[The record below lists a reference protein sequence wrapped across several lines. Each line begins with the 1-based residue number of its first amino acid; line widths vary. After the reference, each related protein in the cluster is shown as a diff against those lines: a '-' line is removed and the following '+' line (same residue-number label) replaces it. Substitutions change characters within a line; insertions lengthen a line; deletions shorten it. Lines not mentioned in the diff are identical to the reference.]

1 MIGRK
6 IALLDG
12 RQAGEAD
19 LAPAYAVLEGLLDQ
33 AGVEVRTFPLHEIK
47 LGHCIG
53 CFACW
58 LETPGVCRLR
68 DAGPEIAQAVVQ
80 CDTVILFSPVSF
92 GGYAPQLKL
101 MVDRFLP
108 TLLPYFSV
116 YHGEV
121 HHRPRYAR
129 YPRWVG
135 IGVQRAGDAE
145 EARLYKLMV
154 GRNAINFHAPS
165 YAAEVVQSTDDRA
178 RLQEVLRLALDRR
191 DPFPW
196 REPVRSMMPAGEPLP
211 VTGNAEVARRALL
224 IVGSPK
230 TLSPST
236 SSVLGEELLGR
247 LRAAGWQ
254 TESLTLKPGTFRDAG
269 EAELLSAVDRADLI
283 VLAFPLY
290 IDAFAYL
297 VTKALEV
304 IAEHRQ
310 AAGDR
315 ARPQGL
321 FALANNGFPEAYQ
334 NHLALAML
342 RRFADRS
349 GMAWLGGMALGAGEA
364 TIGGHPL
371 GASAASG
378 IPLFRIRQALDA
390 AGAALARGEALP
402 AEASQGMA
410 RVPIPYMPRFI
421 WRRVFMRGAASFWQA
436 GAASHGVSKAGML
449 TAPHGAPASS
459 PPSPSSRHWRPPRT

>member
-1 MIGRK
+1 MIGRT
-6 IALLDG
+6 ITLLDG
-12 RQAGEAD
+12 RQAGEED
-19 LAPAYAVLEGLLDQ
+19 LAPAYAVLSDLLHQ
-33 AGVEVRTFPLHEIK
+33 AGAEVRTFPLHQLK

-68 DAGPEIAQAVVQ
+68 DAGPEIAQAIMQ
-80 CDTVILFSPVSF
+80 GDTVILFSPVSF

-108 TLLPYFSV
+108 TLLPFFGV

-135 IGVQRAGDAE
+135 LGVQRARDAE
-145 EARLYKLMV
+145 EAGLYRLMV

-178 RLQEVLRLALDRR
+178 RLEEALREMLDRR

-211 VTGNAEVARRALL
+211 VGADAEVARRALL

-230 TLSPST
+230 TKSPST
-236 SSVLGEELLGR
+236 SGVLGGEILGR

-254 TESLTLKPGTFRDAG
+254 TESLTLKPGSFREAG
-269 EAELLSAVDRADLI
+269 EAELLAVVDRADLI
-283 VLAFPLY
+283 LLAFPLY
-290 IDAFAYL
+290 IDALAYL
-297 VTKALEV
+297 VTRALEV
-304 IAEHRQ
+304 IAEHRR
-310 AAGDR
+310 AAGDG

-334 NHLALAML
+334 NNLAFAML
-342 RRFADRS
+342 RGFAARS
-349 GMAWLGGMALGAGEA
+349 GMTWLGGMALGAGEA

-371 GASAASG
+371 EASNAAG
-378 IPLFRIRQALDA
+378 IPLFRISQALDA
-390 AGAALARGEALP
+390 AGASLARCEALP
-402 AEASQGMA
+402 AEASQGLA

-421 WRRVFMRGAASFWQA
+421 WHRVFMRGAASFWQA
-436 GAASHGVSKAGML
+436 GAASHGLSKADML
-449 TAPHGAPASS
+449 AAPHGAPA
-459 PPSPSSRHWRPPRT
+459 R

>member
-1 MIGRK
+1 VIGRK

-12 RQAGEAD
+12 SQAGEED
-19 LAPAYAVLEGLLDQ
+19 LASAYAVLSDLLNQ
-33 AGVEVRTFPLHEIK
+33 AGAEVRIFPLRELK
-47 LGHCIG
+47 LAHCIG

-58 LETPGVCRLR
+58 LETPGVCRFR
-68 DAGPEIAQAVVQ
+68 DAGQEIAQAVMQ
-80 CDTVILFSPVSF
+80 CDTVTLFSPVSF

-108 TLLPYFSV
+108 TLLPYFGV

-135 IGVQRAGDAE
+135 VGVQRARDAE
-145 EARLYKLMV
+145 EAGLFKLVV

-165 YAAEVVQSTDDRA
+165 YAAEAVQSTDNRA
-178 RLQEVLRLALDRR
+178 QLQEALRSALDRQ

-196 REPVRSMMPAGEPLP
+196 REPVKSMIPAGEPLP
-211 VTGNAEVARRALL
+211 VSGDAEVARRALL

-230 TLSPST
+230 TLSSST
-236 SSVLGEELLGR
+236 SGVLGEELLGR
-247 LRAAGWQ
+247 LGVAGWQ
-254 TESLTLKPGTFRDAG
+254 TESLTLKPGTFRGEG
-269 EAELLSAVDRADLI
+269 EAELLAAVDRADLI
-283 VLAFPLY
+283 LLAFPLY
-290 IDAFAYL
+290 IDALAYL

-304 IAEHRQ
+304 IAEHRR
-310 AAGDR
+310 AAGDG

-321 FALANNGFPEAYQ
+321 VALANNGFPEAHQ
-334 NHLALAML
+334 NNLAFSIL
-342 RRFADRS
+342 RHFAAQS
-349 GMAWLGGMALGAGEA
+349 GMVWLGGMALGAGEA

-371 GASAASG
+371 KASSASG
-378 IPLFRIRQALDA
+378 IPLFRISQALDA

-402 AEASQGMA
+402 AEAWQGIA

-421 WRRVFMRGAASFWQA
+421 WHRVFMRGAASFWQSR
-436 GAASHGVSKAGML
+436 AASHGLSKAHML
-449 TAPHGAPASS
+449 AAPHGAPA
-459 PPSPSSRHWRPPRT
+459 R

>member
-12 RQAGEAD
+12 RQAGEED
-19 LAPAYAVLEGLLDQ
+19 LASAYAVTSDLLEQ
-33 AGVEVRTFPLHEIK
+33 AGVEVRTFPLHQLK
-47 LGHCIG
+47 LAHCIG

-58 LETPGVCRLR
+58 LETPGLCRFR
-68 DAGPEIAQAVVQ
+68 DAGQEIAQAVMQ
-80 CDTVILFSPVSF
+80 SDTVILVSSVSF

-108 TLLPYFSV
+108 MLLPYFGV

-121 HHRPRYAR
+121 HHCPRYTR

-135 IGVQRAGDAE
+135 IGVQRARDAE
-145 EARLYKLMV
+145 EAGLFKLV
-154 GRNAINFHAPS
+154 VARNAINFHAPS

-178 RLQEVLRLALDRR
+178 RLQEALRSALDRR
-191 DPFPW
+191 DTFPW
-196 REPVRSMMPAGEPLP
+196 RQPVKSMMLKGEPLR
-211 VTGNAEVARRALL
+211 VGGDAEAARRALL

-236 SSVLGEELLGR
+236 SGVLGEELLSR
-247 LRAAGWQ
+247 LAVAGWQ
-254 TESLTLKPGTFRDAG
+254 TESLTLKSSTFREAG
-269 EAELLSAVDRADLI
+269 EADLLAAVDRADLI
-283 VLAFPLY
+283 LLSFPLY
-290 IDAFAYL
+290 IDALAYL

-310 AAGDR
+310 AAGDS

-321 FALANNGFPEAYQ
+321 FALANNGFAESHQ
-334 NHLALAML
+334 NNLALSML
-342 RRFADRS
+342 RRFAAQS

-371 GASAASG
+371 QASSSNG
-378 IPLFRIRQALDA
+378 IPLFRISQALDA

-402 AEASQGMA
+402 AEAVQGMA
-410 RVPIPYMPRFI
+410 SVPIPYMPRFI
-421 WRRVFMRGAASFWQA
+421 WHRVFMRGAASFWQA
-436 GAASHGVSKAGML
+436 GAASHGLSKADML
-449 TAPHGAPASS
+449 AAPYGAPA
-459 PPSPSSRHWRPPRT
+459 R

>member
-6 IALLDG
+6 VTLLDG
-12 RQAGEAD
+12 RQAGEED
-19 LAPAYAVLEGLLDQ
+19 LAPAYVVLSDLFKEE
-33 AGVEVRTFPLHEIK
+33 AAEVRTFPLHELK
-47 LGHCIG
+47 LTHCIG

-58 LETPGVCRLR
+58 LETPGVCRFR
-68 DAGPEIAQAVVQ
+68 DAGQEIAQAVMQ
-80 CDTVILFSPVSF
+80 CDAVILLTPVSF

-108 TLLPYFSV
+108 TLLPYFGV

-135 IGVQRAGDAE
+135 IGVQRARDAE
-145 EARLYKLMV
+145 EAGLFKLMV
-154 GRNAINFHAPS
+154 ARNAINFHAPS

-178 RLQEVLRLALDRR
+178 RLQEALRSALERR
-191 DPFPW
+191 DTFPW
-196 REPVRSMMPAGEPLP
+196 RDPVRSMMPTGEPLP
-211 VTGNAEVARRALL
+211 VGGDTEVVRRALL

-247 LRAAGWQ
+247 LAVAGWQ
-254 TESLTLKPGTFRDAG
+254 TESLTLKHRTCREAG
-269 EAELLSAVDRADLI
+269 KAELLAAVDRADLI
-283 VLAFPLY
+283 LLAFPLY

-304 IAEHRQ
+304 IAEHRL
-310 AAGDR
+310 AAGDG

-321 FALANNGFPEAYQ
+321 CALANNGFPEAHQTY
-334 NHLALAML
+334 LALSIL
-342 RRFADRS
+342 RRVAARS
-349 GMAWLGGMALGAGEA
+349 GMTWLGGMALGAGEA

-371 GASAASG
+371 KASSDSG
-378 IPLFRIRQALDA
+378 IPLFRISRALDA
-390 AGAALARGEALP
+390 AGAALARGEAVP
-402 AEASQGMA
+402 AEALQGMA
-410 RVPIPYMPRFI
+410 RVPIPFMPRLI
-421 WRRVFMRGAASFWQA
+421 WHRVFMRGAASFWQA
-436 GAASHGVSKAGML
+436 RAASHGLSKADML
-449 TAPHGAPASS
+449 AAPDGAPA
-459 PPSPSSRHWRPPRT
+459 R